1 MSHINRKKGGCPC
14 TLEEANAAIEYIQAL
29 ESKNK
34 ELVDWKKM
42 AMTDLIDAGVTVAN
56 QHSKIES
63 LEAELN
69 KHKWISVSDRLPE
82 DNAVVL
88 VFSESGLDSDYYYAD
103 RWQRNEI
110 THWKPITPPKGE

>member
-1 MSHINRKKGGCPC
+1 MSKQTRSKIPEGVCLVRNGDKILIADKEKA
-14 TLEEANAAIEYIQAL
+14 TEYIQAL

-34 ELVDWKKM
+34 EL
-42 AMTDLIDAGVTVAN
+42 
-56 QHSKIES
+56 
-63 LEAELN
+63 EAELN
-69 KHKWISVSDRLPE
+69 NNKWISVDDRLPE

-110 THWKPITPPKGE
+110 TFWKPITPPKGE